1 MRGLFLLEQSAM
13 KLNTKVKPTPVWTHE
28 GAPAYR
34 LQAIGELRR
43 TVLAC
48 LLWESGFY
56 ESGEAVAGRIK
67 RLIPMCDPAE
77 VADLAIRAREEHRL
91 RHVPLL
97 LVRELARY
105 ADRCPASL
113 ISNTLCRI
121 IQRADELSEFL
132 ALYWADG
139 RQPISKQVKKGLA
152 QAFRKFDQYSLAKYN
167 RDSVVKLRD
176 VLFLIHAAPKDK
188 AQAAFWKQLVNGTLA
203 PPDTWEVA
211 LSAGGDK
218 KVVFERL
225 LTEGTLGYL
234 ALLRN
239 LRNMQQAHVN
249 TDLIFTALRA
259 GAERSKA
266 LPFRFISAARAVPMW
281 EAQLDEAMQL
291 ATTGLP
297 RLHGKTVVLVDVSG
311 SMKEPLSTK
320 SDLSRFDAAA
330 ALAVLVRGICSEVR
344 IFRFNAGTYEVPARK
359 GMALVD
365 ALGRPSGGTML
376 GQAVV
381 AVRAACPD
389 MDRLIVFTDEQ
400 SSDPVGP
407 PGCQGY
413 MINVA
418 TDQNG
423 VGYGDWWTRINGF
436 SESVV
441 NYIVELEK
449 PEVEV

>member
-1 MRGLFLLEQSAM
+1 M
-13 KLNTKVKPTPVWTHE
+13 KINTKPAVIRTHE
-28 GAPAYR
+28 GAPAHR
-34 LQAIGELRR
+34 ASSIDELRR

-56 ESGEAVAGRIK
+56 ESGEAVADRIK
-67 RLIPMCDPAE
+67 RLVPLCEPTE
-77 VADLAIRAREEHRL
+77 VAELAIKAREEQHL

-97 LVRELARY
+97 LVRELAR
-105 ADRCPASL
+105 DSSRCPAGL

-121 IQRADELSEFL
+121 IQRADELAEFL
-132 ALYWADG
+132 ALYWSDK
-139 RQPISKQVKKGLA
+139 RQPLSKQVKKGLA
-152 QAFRKFDQYSLAKYN
+152 LAFGKFGEYALAKYN

-176 VLFLIHAAPKDK
+176 VLFLSHAKPKDE
-188 AQAAFWKQLVNGTLA
+188 AQAALWKRLIEGTLA
-203 PPDTWEVA
+203 TPDTWEVA

-218 KVVFERL
+218 KEVFERL
-225 LTEGTLGYL
+225 LSEGKLGYL

-249 TDLIFTALRA
+249 TDLIFTALRD
-259 GAERSKA
+259 GARRSKA
-266 LPFRFISAARAVPMW
+266 LPFRFIAAARAAPEW

-291 ATTGLP
+291 ATAELP
-297 RLHGKTVVLVDVSG
+297 QLPGNTVVLVDASG
-311 SMKEPLSTK
+311 SMSFPLSAK
-320 SDLSRFDAAA
+320 SDLSRLDAAA

-389 MDRLIVFTDEQ
+389 MDRLIVITDEQ
-400 SSDPVGP
+400 SSDFVGA
-407 PGCQGY
+407 PGCRGY

-423 VGYGDWWTRINGF
+423 VRYGDWTRINGF

-441 NYIVELEK
+441 NYISEI
-449 PEVEV
+449 EV